1 MASASDVR
9 LTDIEI
15 TLEPGGTG
23 NIPFQPLVRSLRVTL
38 GPPAIEKLARQA
50 VAMAAT
56 KSPVEINLTGC
67 RIVDDLIEIS
77 TRAGKGFL
85 GADLIARLALSV
97 ADGKEIRVAL
107 AGLDAPKWI
116 PVSPMLDKALAKA
129 ASVSGVR
136 IDPDKPQ
143 AVLIDPAAI
152 LVQNGLPARLAP
164 GVWSTSVTEAGVEV
178 AFGGG
183 VA

>member
-9 LTDIEI
+9 LTDVEI
-15 TLEPGGTG
+15 TLEPDGTG
-23 NIPFQPLVRSLRVTL
+23 KIPFQPLVQSLRVAL
-38 GPPAIEKLARQA
+38 GQSALEKLARQA
-50 VAMAAT
+50 VALAET

-67 RIVDDLIEIS
+67 RIVDGLVEIS

-85 GADLIARLALSV
+85 GADVTARLALSV

-107 AGLDAPKWI
+107 ARLDAPKWI

-129 ASVSGVR
+129 ASVPGVR
-136 IDPDKPQ
+136 VDPDKPQ

-164 GVWSTSVTEAGVEV
+164 GVWSTSVTETGVEI
-178 AFGGG
+178 AFGD
-183 VA
+183 

>member
-1 MASASDVR
+1 MASTPDVR

-23 NIPFQPLVRSLRVTL
+23 KIPFQPLVQRLRVTL
-38 GPPAIEKLARQA
+38 GQSALEKLAQQA
-50 VAMAAT
+50 VALAAT
-56 KSPVEINLTGC
+56 KAPVEINLTGC
-67 RIVDDLIEIS
+67 RIVDGLVEIS

-85 GADLIARLALSV
+85 GADLTARLALSV
-97 ADGKEIRVAL
+97 VGGKEIRVAL

-116 PVSPMLDKALAKA
+116 PVSPMLDKAFAKA
-129 ASVSGVR
+129 AAIEGVR
-136 IDPDKPQ
+136 IDPDQPQ
-143 AVLIDPAAI
+143 AVLVDPAAI
-152 LVQNGLPARLAP
+152 LVQNRLPARLAP
-164 GVWSTSVTEAGVEV
+164 GVWSTAVADSGVEI